1 MPYRKPWIKSQAGQ
15 AIVLIAFMMIALLAG
30 VGLAVDAGVG
40 YYYNTSAERA
50 AAAAALSGVIFMPSQ
65 FGGAQVNGPDTAI
78 PAGSGNDASDRA
90 VNEARRNGFD
100 IADAGHNVQVIPA
113 PVAGSTNKL
122 QVTVSRTAPTFFMA
136 MFGIPS
142 FKVQRVA
149 IATYLPPLTLGQP
162 GSQLGSTIPDLGKP
176 ATNNYYFMRYEGWST
191 PRSQGDPF
199 TPNPAPAGSTDV
211 HQISAVKNV
220 DVADPSL
227 PTRGGS
233 NYLITIPPSG
243 GSIQVYNAVYGPD
256 NGTAPTGVGPGK
268 YTSTRN
274 ICDNHRLGSPAAN
287 VGPCNANTLYY
298 YHEEDGA
305 TFGAPNSF
313 NATEY
318 TLFRVN
324 SYFIRAS
331 DTKLDQFKVLPID
344 ATNWWQNT
352 NQYTEMFDGVGT
364 KITQTYDAAGN
375 ATNMLTYH
383 NWIDIATYSGAA
395 DGNTVRWTGGF
406 GPQVG
411 GYKLPG
417 GTYRMRVDSLDNTG
431 ANGSAEPPGGNPGQ
445 AHKGY
450 SVRALDNTGNPCAA
464 CTVGAWSDMTLYTP
478 IDASSGSFQIYAF
491 RIAPDYAG
499 QTVTLDIYDTGDI
512 TSGTLDLYLVDPS
525 GAVARPTA
533 PATVSVYN
541 LGSSRSTLPGPGN
554 VVNPPLS
561 DPTQAF
567 AEPTTGGTKHFD
579 GQWLH
584 FEVPI
589 PTTYNPGNNPNN
601 WWWSM
606 KYLITPAGTA
616 TDTFAIAIGLKGNPA
631 HLLTS

>member
-15 AIVLIAFMMIALLAG
+15 AIVLIVFMMIALLAG

-50 AAAAALSGVIFMPSQ
+50 AAAAALAGVIFMPNQ
-65 FGGAQVNGPDTAI
+65 FGGSQANGPDTSI
-78 PAGSGNDASDRA
+78 PAGAGSDASDRA

-100 IADAGHNVQVIPA
+100 INDAAHNVQVLPA
-113 PVAGSTNKL
+113 PVPGSSNKL

-162 GSQLGSTIPDLGKP
+162 GNQIGSTVVQLGIPGS
-176 ATNNYYFMRYEGWST
+176 NNFYFQRYEGWST
-191 PRSQGDPF
+191 PRAQGDPF

-211 HQISAVKNV
+211 HQISGVKGV

-227 PTRGGS
+227 PTRGGQ
-233 NYLITIPPSG
+233 NYLINIPAGG
-243 GSIQVYNAVYGPD
+243 GSIQVYNAIYGPD
-256 NGTAPTGVGPGK
+256 DGSGARG
-268 YTSTRN
+268 RN
-274 ICDNHRLGSPAAN
+274 ICDNHRQGSPAAAI
-287 VGPCNANTLYY
+287 GPCNANSQYY

-305 TFGAPNSF
+305 NFSDPTTF
-313 NATEY
+313 NASEY

-324 SYFIRAS
+324 SYFIRGS
-331 DTKLDQFKVLPID
+331 DTKLDQFKVLPINASNWAG
-344 ATNWWQNT
+344 ATQ
-352 NQYTEMFDGVGT
+352 QYTEMFDNNST

-383 NWIDIATYSGAA
+383 NWIDVATYGGAA
-395 DGNTVRWTGGF
+395 DGSTLRWTAGF

-417 GTYRMRVDSLDNTG
+417 GTYRLRVDSLANTG
-431 ANGSAEPPGGNPGQ
+431 ANGSADPPTGNNGQ

-450 SVRALDNTGNPCAA
+450 SVRVMDNLGNA
-464 CTVGAWSDMTLYTP
+464 CGNCSIGAWSDMTIYTP

-491 RIAPDYAG
+491 QIAPDYAG
-499 QTVTLDIYDTGDI
+499 QTVTIDIYDSGDI
-512 TSGTLDLYLVDPS
+512 TSGTLDLYLVDPNNN
-525 GAVARPTA
+525 VARPTA
-533 PATVSVYN
+533 PATVAVYN
-541 LGSSRSTLPGPGN
+541 LGSSRSTSPGTL
-554 VVNPPLS
+554 VTAPLT
-561 DPTQAF
+561 DPTQAY
-567 AEPTTGGTKHFD
+567 AQPTTAGTKHFD

-584 FEVPI
+584 FEIPI
-589 PTTYNPGNNPNN
+589 PTTYSPGANPNN
-601 WWWSM
+601 WWW
-606 KYLITPAGTA
+606 KIRYLITPAGTA
-616 TDTFAIAIGLKGNPA
+616 TDTFAIGIGLKGNPA
-631 HLLTS
+631 HLLVS

>member
-1 MPYRKPWIKSQAGQ
+1 MPSSAPDLPYRKPWIKSQAGQ

-50 AAAAALSGVIFMPSQ
+50 AAAASLAGVIFMPSQ
-65 FGGAQVNGPDTAI
+65 FGGSQANGPDTAI
-78 PAGSGNDASDRA
+78 PAGSQTDATDRA
-90 VNEARRNGFD
+90 INEARKNGFD
-100 IADAGHNVQVIPA
+100 ISDVGHQVQVIPA
-113 PVAGSTNKL
+113 PVAGASNKL

-162 GSQLGSTIPDLGKP
+162 GSQIGSTVAELGVP
-176 ATNNYYFMRYEGWST
+176 GTNNYYFMRYEGWST
-191 PRSQGDPF
+191 PRAQGDPF

-220 DVADPSL
+220 DVADPAL

-233 NYLITIPPSG
+233 NYLVTIPPAG
-243 GSIQVYNAVYGPD
+243 GSIQVYNAIYGPD
-256 NGTAPTGVGPGK
+256 DGSGPNGKNTC
-268 YTSTRN
+268 N
-274 ICDNHRLGSPAAN
+274 NHRTGSAVAPI
-287 VGPCNANTLYY
+287 GPCNANAQYY
-298 YHEEDGA
+298 YHEEDGVS
-305 TFGAPNSF
+305 FGTPNTY

-331 DTKLDQFKVLPID
+331 DTKIDQFKVLPIN
-344 ATNWWQNT
+344 ASNWAANS
-352 NQYTEMFDGVGT
+352 NQYTEMYDGAGT
-364 KITQTYDAAGN
+364 QITQTYDAVGN
-375 ATNMLTYH
+375 PTNMLTYH
-383 NWIDIATYSGAA
+383 NWVDTATYSGAG
-395 DGNTVRWTGGF
+395 DGGTVRWTGGY
-406 GPQVG
+406 GPQPP
-411 GYKLPG
+411 GYRLPG
-417 GTYRMRVDSLDNTG
+417 GTYRLRVDSLDNTG

-450 SVRALDNTGNPCAA
+450 AVRVVDNVGAPCAA
-464 CTVGAWSDMTLYTP
+464 CTIGAWSDMTLFTP
-478 IDASSGSFQIYAF
+478 IDASSGSFKIYAF

-499 QTVTLDIYDTGDI
+499 QTVTIDIYDTGDI
-512 TSGTLDLYLVDPS
+512 TAGTLDLFLVDPS

-533 PATVSVYN
+533 PATVAVHD

-554 VVNPPLS
+554 VVSPPLS

-567 AEPTTGGTKHFD
+567 AEPTTNGVKHYD
-579 GQWLH
+579 GRWLH

-589 PTTYNPGNNPNN
+589 PTNYNPGANPNN

-606 KYLITPAGTA
+606 EYLITPAGTA
-616 TDTFAIAIGLKGNPA
+616 NDTFAIAIGLKGNPA
-631 HLLTS
+631 HLLIS